1 MTVKELRD
9 MLNTM
14 VDMNE
19 GDKEVTIEMYNAA
32 TNAFNKHALVTP
44 IHDDKTNTII
54 LLPSHKPLA

>member
-9 MLNTM
+9 LLNNM
-14 VDMNE
+14 VEMNE
-19 GDKEVTIEMYNAA
+19 GDKNVTIELYNAA
-32 TNAFNKHALVTP
+32 DQKFYKHAVVTP

>member
-32 TNAFNKHALVTP
+32 DNAFRRHGVVTP